1 MSKESE
7 ILEGLHYSILEK
19 WIATGKVDTLPEGM
33 EQYMQHLTA
42 VLGWHNRSF
51 NKTQI
56 IKRLRVTFHLDY
68 YQAKNRYV
76 DGLNYFY
83 LDTDIKY
90 DAYMSI
96 YADKLDKIT
105 DLIIQSATTPDEAL
119 QAVKSI
125 KEAAAL
131 REKIKPKETVPEELF
146 KRPNK
151 VYTLQ
156 LEDLGVH
163 ESVDRNKL
171 AKLIDSMET
180 LEESEKI
187 RVKQEASL
195 EPRIF
200 NYHEQKAED

>member
-19 WIATGKVDTLPEGM
+19 WVANGKVDTLPEGM
-33 EQYMQHLTA
+33 EEYMQHLTA
-42 VLGWHNRSF
+42 VLGFHNRAF

-56 IKRLRVTFHLDY
+56 IKRLRATFQLSY
-68 YQAKNRYV
+68 AQAKNRYV
-76 DGLNYFY
+76 DALNYFY
-83 LDTDIKY
+83 LDNDIKY

-96 YADKLDKIT
+96 YADKLDKVS
-105 DLIIQSATTPDEAL
+105 DLIIQSATTPEEL
-119 QAVKSI
+119 QLAIKSI
-125 KEAAAL
+125 KEASL
-131 REKIKPKETVPEELF
+131 IREKIKPKESVPEELF

-171 AKLIDSMET
+171 ARLIDSMEQ

-187 RVKQEASL
+187 RIKQEASL
-195 EPRIF
+195 EPRTL
-200 NYHEQKAED
+200 NYYEQETED